1 MENNKDMQYNKDMQN
16 ESIPKVSTGMPEG
29 NGAFKSLITT
39 IIPTYRRPKLLRRAI
54 KNAENHPLSFQKSHK
69 EEEQLQE
76 NSHEC

>member
-1 MENNKDMQYNKDMQN
+1 MSD
-16 ESIPKVSTGMPEG
+16 SLS
-29 NGAFKSLITT
+29 KSLITT
-39 IIPTYRRPKLLRRAI
+39 IIPTYCRPKLLRRAI